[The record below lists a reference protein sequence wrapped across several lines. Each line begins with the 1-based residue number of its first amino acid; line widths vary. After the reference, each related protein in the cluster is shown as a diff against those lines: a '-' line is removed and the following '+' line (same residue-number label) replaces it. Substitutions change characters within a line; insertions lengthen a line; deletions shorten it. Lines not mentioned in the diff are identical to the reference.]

1 MMSERPLHLA
11 PGELRYLQSQRT
23 PRGSFLSDGEPQ
35 QHLTEIR
42 DPSTNRRHC
51 KKLIE
56 VCGDGGGFI
65 LGSGCEI
72 ASDAPFANIQA
83 LVNAGKKYGPYRK

>member
-1 MMSERPLHLA
+1 MGNLNST
-11 PGELRYLQSQRT
+11 LQKLGT
-23 PRGSFLSDGEPQ
+23 PQ
-35 QHLTEIR
+35 QIA
-42 DPSTNRRHC
+42 DYC

-65 LGSGCEI
+65 LGFGCEI